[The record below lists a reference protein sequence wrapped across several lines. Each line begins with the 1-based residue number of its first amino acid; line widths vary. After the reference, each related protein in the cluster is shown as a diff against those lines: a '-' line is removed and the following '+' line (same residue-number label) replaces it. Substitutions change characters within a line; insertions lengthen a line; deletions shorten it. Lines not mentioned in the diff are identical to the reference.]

1 VYVYY
6 SLMPKADTNEPII
19 DAHHHLWRAAK
30 VPWVSGPMQPRIFG
44 DYGAIRRD
52 YPVEEYMADATPHGV
67 VKSVYV
73 QVNVAPGDE
82 VEEVEWVQSVGDQH
96 GFPHGIVGY
105 ADLRAPDVAA
115 TLDLERAQTRLRGIR
130 QQLHWHE
137 NPQYRFASTPDVVNE
152 PAFRGGMKVL
162 ASRGLVFELQV
173 FASQMRDAARL
184 AQGFP
189 DVTFVLLHAGMLD
202 DRSSEGWE
210 RWRSGM
216 RLLAMT
222 PNVHVKLSGLGTFTR
237 ACSVELWKPVIEETL
252 RMFGPGRCIFGSNFP
267 IEKLWTTYGELVSVT
282 KTCLAG
288 LTAEERRAVLHDN
301 AAKVYRLS

>member
-1 VYVYY
+1 
-6 SLMPKADTNEPII
+6 MQKADTNESII
-19 DAHHHLWRAAK
+19 DAHHHLWRAAR
-30 VPWVSGPMQPRIFG
+30 VPWLAGPAEPRIFG
-44 DYGAIRRD
+44 EYGAIRRD
-52 YPVEEYMADATPHGV
+52 YAVEEYMADATPHGV

-82 VEEVEWVQSVGDQH
+82 VEEVEWAQSVGDTH

-105 ADLRAPDVAA
+105 ANLLAPDVAA
-115 TLDLERAQTRLRGIR
+115 TLDRERAHPRLRGIR

-137 NPQYRFASTPDVVNE
+137 NPQYRFAPTPDVVNE
-152 PAFRGGMKVL
+152 PAFRGGMKAL

-189 DVTFVLLHAGMLD
+189 DVTFVLLHAGMLE
-202 DRSSEGWE
+202 DRSPEGWE

-237 ACSVELWKPVIEETL
+237 ACSVELSKPVIEETL
-252 RMFGPGRCIFGSNFP
+252 RMFGPARCIFGSNFP
-267 IEKLWTTYGELVSVT
+267 IEKLWTSYGEIVSVT
-282 KTCLAG
+282 KACLAG
-288 LTAEERRAVLHDN
+288 LTAEERRGVLHDN
-301 AAKVYRLS
+301 AEKVYQLS